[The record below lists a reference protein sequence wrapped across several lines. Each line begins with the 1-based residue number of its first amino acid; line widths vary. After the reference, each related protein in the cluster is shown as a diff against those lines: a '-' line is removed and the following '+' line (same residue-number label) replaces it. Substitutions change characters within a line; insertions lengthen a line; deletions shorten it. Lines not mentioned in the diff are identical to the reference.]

1 MLAPTL
7 LHTPQHSSNKAF
19 LFTAIGWLVSG
30 GGGSEDGN
38 TGDAERSAGNEGAGD
53 LMP

>member
-7 LHTPQHSSNKAF
+7 LHRPEHSSNKAF

-30 GGGSEDGN
+30 GGGVRMGTRVMQNAVLEMKALGI
-38 TGDAERSAGNEGAGD
+38 
-53 LMP
+53 